1 MCDELHAVK
10 YRWVLAAEALS
21 TGRRYSGIEVRT
33 VSAFVNC
40 KKGFVVDAAKLA
52 AVIAST
58 V

>member
-10 YRWVLAAEALS
+10 YRWVVAAEALS
-21 TGRRYSGIEVRT
+21 TRCCSGIEVRR

-40 KKGFVVDAAKLA
+40 KRYCCESSLG
-52 AVIAST
+52 AVIAAK